1 MEIINLYE
9 IAEENNIRID
19 FVALPFT
26 KCLSMEYG
34 QDDYYIGIDPAYIKS
49 SADEKVK
56 LAHDIGHCVTGSFYN
71 RYSALDLQS
80 KHEYTADKWAIK
92 KLVPLDELV
101 DVMKQGC
108 EAVWELAE
116 IFGVTEEFIR
126 KALTL
131 YESDILNIKKANI
144 RKHRETA

>member
-1 MEIINLYE
+1 MKTAEIYE
-9 IAEENNIRID
+9 IAEKNNIEI
-19 FVALPFT
+19 VNLSLPVIECMSIQHG
-26 KCLSMEYG
+26 KNN
-34 QDDYYIGIDPAYIKS
+34 YYIAIDPALISS
-49 SADEKVK
+49 SANERVK
-56 LAHDIGHCVTGSFYN
+56 LAHDIGHCMTGSFYN
-71 RYSALDLQS
+71 EYSPIDRRS